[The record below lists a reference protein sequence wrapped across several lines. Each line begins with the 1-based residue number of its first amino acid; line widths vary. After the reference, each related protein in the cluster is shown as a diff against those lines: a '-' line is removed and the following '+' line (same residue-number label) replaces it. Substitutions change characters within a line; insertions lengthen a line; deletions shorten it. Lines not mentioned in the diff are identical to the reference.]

1 MPLALSFLIFKNFGE
16 KCAKLRIA
24 MAPAMGVKR
33 LLPLVQSRGFVL
45 TPDIA
50 LKMHILNERRKVSGN
65 VIIQVS
71 HKIRVAN
78 LFFRVTRAQARRRC
92 STC

>member
-1 MPLALSFLIFKNFGE
+1 
-16 KCAKLRIA
+16 

-71 HKIRVAN
+71 HKIS
-78 LFFRVTRAQARRRC
+78 FC
-92 STC
+92 